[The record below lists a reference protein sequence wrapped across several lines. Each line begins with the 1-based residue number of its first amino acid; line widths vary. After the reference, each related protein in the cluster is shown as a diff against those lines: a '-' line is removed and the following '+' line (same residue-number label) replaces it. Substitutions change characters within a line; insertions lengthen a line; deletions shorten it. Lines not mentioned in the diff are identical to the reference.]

1 MNWENGRNQNILFGY
16 LEPDYRSKFYLHFFI
31 KLNGI
36 KNEHDELHCTF
47 LYSDYIKNSNDL
59 LDYSKDLT
67 FTVKEFDLFDMQSN
81 GKKCLVAKLD
91 CKGAHE
97 LFHHA
102 IDLGAT
108 YDFPEYTPHITLSYD
123 CDMTTEQVK
132 KLKFPFEEEFKF
144 GKIVVEQSTR
154 D

>member
-1 MNWENGRNQNILFGY
+1 M
-16 LEPDYRSKFYLHFFI
+16 
-31 KLNGI
+31 
-36 KNEHDELHCTF
+36 
-47 LYSDYIKNSNDL
+47 
-59 LDYSKDLT
+59 
-67 FTVKEFDLFDMQSN
+67 
-81 GKKCLVAKLD
+81 VAKLD

-97 LFHHA
+97 LFNHA

-108 YDFPEYTPHITLSYD
+108 YDFPEYNPHITLSYD
-123 CDMTTEQVK
+123 CDMTIEQVK